1 MSSDVEQLKEHLYQ
15 VSFEAKQAA
24 AGMGGFKTK
33 FAQHSAQVQSLIQGT
48 ATGADQDITQILEA
62 AGKAV
67 EYAAEALE
75 VAAAGAKNYAD
86 QI

>member
-1 MSSDVEQLKEHLYQ
+1 MSEVQQLKEQLYQ

-24 AGMGGFKTK
+24 AGLGGFKTK
-33 FAQHSAQVQSLIQGT
+33 FSQHSAQVQSLIQGT
-48 ATGADQDITQILEA
+48 ATGADQDIAQILDA
-62 AGKAV
+62 AAKAV

-75 VAAAGAKNYAD
+75 VASAGCKGYAD